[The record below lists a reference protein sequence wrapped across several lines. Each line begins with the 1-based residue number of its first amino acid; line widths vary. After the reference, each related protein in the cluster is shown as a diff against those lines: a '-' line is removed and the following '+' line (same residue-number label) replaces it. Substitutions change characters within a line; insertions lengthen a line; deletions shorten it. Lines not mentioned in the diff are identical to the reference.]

1 MINILIIGGA
11 GHVGASLANKLLEKD
26 TVSIVILDNLS
37 TGKNKIYYF
46 VKTLNLL
53 LLSKRVI

>member
-37 TGKNKIYYF
+37 AGKNKIYYF